1 MYKGGMTV
9 DLAAIKEKPYYFS
22 NRALKRLIAPMIIEQ
37 FLAILVGMS
46 DSIMV
51 ATVGEHAVSG
61 VSLVDNIFILLIYL
75 FAALATGGAVVMG
88 QYLGQNKHEKANRAV
103 NQLILFT
110 ALFAICI
117 MIGLY
122 LARNLILHRVF
133 GAIEA
138 NVMEASKTYLL
149 IVSASIP
156 FIALY
161 NAGAAVFRTMGNSK
175 VPMYLSMM
183 MNAINVGG
191 NAILIFG
198 FGMGVAGAATST
210 LVSRVISAVAIILL
224 LCSPEHLLHLERPFS
239 FKLDFGMLKKIAYI
253 GIPNGLENGM
263 FQLGKIMVLSMIT
276 GFGTAAI
283 AANAVSNIIA
293 TFQVLPGMSVGMA
306 VITVCSRC
314 VGAGD
319 YEAARYYTRK
329 ILKLVHILIIVFSV
343 TTLVALP
350 GIMHL
355 YNLSDDAMTF
365 TKQIIWYHGICC
377 MLIWPEAFTLPNT
390 LRAASDVKFCMILSI
405 ISMWVFRIAFSYII
419 AVRMGMGVLGVWI
432 AMTIDWAV
440 RAVLFI
446 IRYRGK
452 RWQHKSIA

>member
-1 MYKGGMTV
+1 M

-22 NRALKRLIAPMIIEQ
+22 NRALKRLIVPMIIEQ

-46 DSIMV
+46 DSLMV

>member
-1 MYKGGMTV
+1 M

-22 NRALKRLIAPMIIEQ
+22 NRALKRLIVPMIIEQ

-314 VGAGD
+314 VGAGE

-452 RWQHKSIA
+452 RWQHKSIT

>member
-1 MYKGGMTV
+1 M

-61 VSLVDNIFILLIYL
+61 VSLVDNIFVLLIYL

-210 LVSRVISAVAIILL
+210 LVSRVISAVAIIFL

-390 LRAASDVKFCMILSI
+390 LRAGLDAKFTMMVSVF
-405 ISMWVFRIAFSYII
+405 SMWVFRIGMSYVLG
-419 AVRMGMGVLGVWI
+419 AWLGMGLFGVWT
-432 AMTIDWAV
+432 AMQIDWAV
-440 RAVLFI
+440 RSLVFGVRFLGHKWEKARVLE
-446 IRYRGK
+446 G
-452 RWQHKSIA
+452 

>member
-1 MYKGGMTV
+1 M

-22 NRALKRLIAPMIIEQ
+22 NRALKRLIVPMIIEQ

-377 MLIWPEAFTLPNT
+377 MLIWSEAFTLPNT

-432 AMTIDWAV
+432 AMTVDWAV

>member
-1 MYKGGMTV
+1 V
-9 DLAAIKEKPYYFS
+9 DLAEIKEKPYYFS

-61 VSLVDNIFILLIYL
+61 VSLVDNIFVLLIYL

-210 LVSRVISAVAIILL
+210 LVSRVISAVAIIFL

-419 AVRMGMGVLGVWI
+419 GVRMGMGVLGVWI

>member
-1 MYKGGMTV
+1 M

-22 NRALKRLIAPMIIEQ
+22 NRALKRLIVPMIIEQ

-210 LVSRVISAVAIILL
+210 IVSRVISAVAIILL

>member
-1 MYKGGMTV
+1 M

-22 NRALKRLIAPMIIEQ
+22 NRALKRLIVPMIIEQ

-350 GIMHL
+350 SIMHL

>member
-1 MYKGGMTV
+1 M

-210 LVSRVISAVAIILL
+210 LVSRVISAVAIIFL

-419 AVRMGMGVLGVWI
+419 GVRMGMGVLGVWI

>member
-1 MYKGGMTV
+1 MEVTADKS
-9 DLAAIKEKPYYFS
+9 YYFS
-22 NRALKRLIAPMIIEQ
+22 NHALKRLIVPMIIEQ
-37 FLAILVGMS
+37 LLAILVGMS

-51 ATVGEHAVSG
+51 ARVGEHAVSG
-61 VSLVDNIFILLIYL
+61 VSLVDTIFILLIYL

-88 QYLGQNKHEKANRAV
+88 QYLGQNQQEKANQAV

-110 ALFAICI
+110 AVFALCI

-122 LARNLILHRVF
+122 LTRNLILHHVF
-133 GAIEA
+133 GTIEDT
-138 NVMEASKTYLL
+138 VMEAAKTYLL

-175 VPMYLSMM
+175 VPMYLSML

-198 FGMGVAGAATST
+198 LGMGVVGAAIAT
-210 LVSRVISAVAIILL
+210 LVSRIIAGVIIIVLL
-224 LCSPEHLLHLERPFS
+224 RSPMLLLHLERPFS
-239 FKLDFGMLKKIAYI
+239 FRLQLGMLKKIAYI

-319 YEAARYYTRK
+319 FAAARYYTRK
-329 ILKLVHILIIVFSV
+329 ILKWVHILIILFSI
-343 TTLVALP
+343 TTLALLP
-350 GIMHL
+350 WVMRL
-355 YNLSDDAMTF
+355 YNLSDAAMNF
-365 TKQIIWYHGICC
+365 TKEIIWYHGICC
-377 MLIWPEAFTLPNT
+377 MLFWPEAFTLANT
-390 LRAASDVKFCMILSI
+390 LRAASDVKYCMILSI
-405 ISMWVFRIAFSYII
+405 ISMWVFRIGFSYII
-419 AVRMGMGVLGVWI
+419 GVRMGLGVLGVWI
-432 AMTIDWAV
+432 AMTIDWAI

-446 IRYRGK
+446 IRYRGT
-452 RWQHKSIA
+452 RWQHRSIA

>member
-1 MYKGGMTV
+1 M

-22 NRALKRLIAPMIIEQ
+22 NRALKRLIVPMIIEQ

-51 ATVGEHAVSG
+51 ATVWEHAVSG

>member
-1 MYKGGMTV
+1 M

-122 LARNLILHRVF
+122 LARNLILYRVF

-210 LVSRVISAVAIILL
+210 LVSRVVSAVAIIFL

-355 YNLSDDAMTF
+355 YNLSDAAMTF

-419 AVRMGMGVLGVWI
+419 GVRMGMGVLGVWI

>member
-1 MYKGGMTV
+1 M

-210 LVSRVISAVAIILL
+210 LVSRVISAVAIIFL

-355 YNLSDDAMTF
+355 YNLSDAAMTF

-419 AVRMGMGVLGVWI
+419 GVRMGMGVLGVWI

>member
-1 MYKGGMTV
+1 M

-22 NRALKRLIAPMIIEQ
+22 NRALKRLIVPMIIEQ

-61 VSLVDNIFILLIYL
+61 VSLVDNIFILLSYL

>member
-1 MYKGGMTV
+1 M

-22 NRALKRLIAPMIIEQ
+22 NRALKRLIVPMIIEQ

-314 VGAGD
+314 VGAGY

>member
-1 MYKGGMTV
+1 M

-22 NRALKRLIAPMIIEQ
+22 NRALKRLIVPMIIEQ

-446 IRYRGK
+446 IRYRGE
-452 RWQHKSIA
+452 RWQHKSIT

>member
-1 MYKGGMTV
+1 M

-61 VSLVDNIFILLIYL
+61 VSLVDNIFVLLIYL

-210 LVSRVISAVAIILL
+210 LVSRVISAAAIIFL

>member
-1 MYKGGMTV
+1 M

-22 NRALKRLIAPMIIEQ
+22 NRALKRLIVPMIIEQ

-138 NVMEASKTYLL
+138 NVMEASNTYLL

>member
-1 MYKGGMTV
+1 M

-61 VSLVDNIFILLIYL
+61 VSLVDNIFVLLIYL

-210 LVSRVISAVAIILL
+210 LVSRVISAVAIIFL

-350 GIMHL
+350 GIMYL

-419 AVRMGMGVLGVWI
+419 GVRMGMGVLGVWI

>member
-1 MYKGGMTV
+1 M

-22 NRALKRLIAPMIIEQ
+22 NRALKRLIVPMIIEQ

-319 YEAARYYTRK
+319 YEVARYYTRK

>member
-1 MYKGGMTV
+1 MTV

-22 NRALKRLIAPMIIEQ
+22 NRALKRLIVPMIIEQ

-432 AMTIDWAV
+432 AMTVDWAV

>member
-1 MYKGGMTV
+1 M

-138 NVMEASKTYLL
+138 NVIEASKTYLL

-432 AMTIDWAV
+432 AMTVDWAV

>member
-1 MYKGGMTV
+1 M

-22 NRALKRLIAPMIIEQ
+22 NRALKRLIVPMIIEQ

-446 IRYRGK
+446 IRYRVK
-452 RWQHKSIA
+452 IWQHKSIA

>member
-1 MYKGGMTV
+1 M

-22 NRALKRLIAPMIIEQ
+22 NRALKRLIVPMIIEQ

-117 MIGLY
+117 VIGLY

>member
-1 MYKGGMTV
+1 M

-22 NRALKRLIAPMIIEQ
+22 NRALKRLIVPMIIEQ

-183 MNAINVGG
+183 MNVINVGG

-432 AMTIDWAV
+432 AMTVDWAV

-452 RWQHKSIA
+452 RWQHKSSA

>member
-1 MYKGGMTV
+1 M

-22 NRALKRLIAPMIIEQ
+22 NRALKRLIVPMIIEQ

-306 VITVCSRC
+306 VIPVCSRC

>member
-1 MYKGGMTV
+1 M

-22 NRALKRLIAPMIIEQ
+22 NRALKRLIVPMIIEQ

-198 FGMGVAGAATST
+198 FDMGVAGAATST

-319 YEAARYYTRK
+319 YEVARYYTRK

-432 AMTIDWAV
+432 AMTVDWAV

>member
-1 MYKGGMTV
+1 M

-319 YEAARYYTRK
+319 YEATRYYTRK

>member
-1 MYKGGMTV
+1 M
-9 DLAAIKEKPYYFS
+9 DLAEIKEKPYYFS

-61 VSLVDNIFILLIYL
+61 VSLVDNIFVLLIYL

-117 MIGLY
+117 MMGLY

-210 LVSRVISAVAIILL
+210 LVSRVISAVAIIFL

-419 AVRMGMGVLGVWI
+419 GVRMGMGVLRVWI

>member
-1 MYKGGMTV
+1 M
-9 DLAAIKEKPYYFS
+9 DLAEIKEKPYYFS

-61 VSLVDNIFILLIYL
+61 VSLVDNIFVLLIYL

-210 LVSRVISAVAIILL
+210 LVSRVISAVAIIFL

-377 MLIWPEAFTLPNT
+377 MLIWPEAFTLQNT

-419 AVRMGMGVLGVWI
+419 GVRMGMGVLGVWI

>member
-1 MYKGGMTV
+1 M

-175 VPMYLSMM
+175 VSMYLSMM

>member
-1 MYKGGMTV
+1 M

-61 VSLVDNIFILLIYL
+61 VSLVDNIFVLLIYL

-210 LVSRVISAVAIILL
+210 LVSRVISAVAIIFL

-350 GIMHL
+350 GIMYL
-355 YNLSDDAMTF
+355 YNLSDAAMTF

-419 AVRMGMGVLGVWI
+419 GVRMGMGVLGVWI

>member
-1 MYKGGMTV
+1 M

-22 NRALKRLIAPMIIEQ
+22 NRALKRLIVPMIIEQ

-263 FQLGKIMVLSMIT
+263 FRLGKIMVLSMIT

>member
-1 MYKGGMTV
+1 M

-22 NRALKRLIAPMIIEQ
+22 NRALKRLIVPMIIEQ

-343 TTLVALP
+343 TTLMALP